1 MKKLLLSLFL
11 IPSIGLTEVKV
22 ENFTFER
29 TESTDKT
36 YIIVSTERT
45 TNVKCAIYDKNDKP
59 VRVSD
64 GIVTPPMGELEV
76 LSRNSMITSVE
87 CWEKPVLQNLDE
99 FGDMYLEELIAL
111 LQESADYDEFQA
123 EFNRMLIEVGISI
136 QNLSSYDER
145 NYARILDVAKNYH
158 EVSKLADEERI
169 RLDELEAERTAQKL
183 AYENEQYNRLL
194 TLEAQAELDAQKL
207 QISDQQNTLKEAY
220 VNNISARIKSF
231 WRYQGAEDDWTCEV
245 YVVQDRDGTVVAVDV
260 RNCNVDNS
268 NKAKVFKDSIRRAVY
283 KASPLPSAPDEAVFD
298 KELVM
303 KFSVN

>member
-1 MKKLLLSLFL
+1 MKKLLLPLFL

-45 TNVKCAIYDKNDKP
+45 TNVKCVIYDKNDKP

-111 LQESADYDEFQA
+111 LEESADYEEFQA
-123 EFNRMLIEVGISI
+123 ELNRMLIEVGISI
-136 QNLSSYDER
+136 QNLSSYDEID
-145 NYARILDVAKNYH
+145 YARILDVAKNYH

-169 RLDELEAERTAQKL
+169 RLDELEAERTAQQL
-183 AYENEQYNRLL
+183 AFENEQYNRLL
-194 TLEAQAELDAQKL
+194 LLEVQAEQDSKKFEMP
-207 QISDQQNTLKEAY
+207 DQRNTLKKAWL
-220 VNNISARIKSF
+220 NNISARVKSF
-231 WRYQGAEDDWTCEV
+231 WRYQGAEDDWTAEV

-260 RNCNVDNS
+260 RNANVDNS
-268 NKAKVFKDSIRRAVY
+268 NKAKVFTDSIRRAVY
-283 KASPLPSAPDEAVFD
+283 KASPLPIAPEESVFD
-298 KELVM
+298 KELVF